1 MFLIFVFTEDVQK
14 LLTGSLTNFA
24 RIVLN
29 ITSNMLKQGTVLIF
43 WKILQTNLNMQ
54 LRRAMYHH
62 VMSYR

>member
-43 WKILQTNLNMQ
+43 WQILQTNLNMQ